1 MPVYTI
7 SYITS
12 ILLLAISLSLASP
25 VHACS
30 YGKFGLE
37 AGDGSQTTVDGLFQ
51 GIYQKQKTYK
61 TQDWRR
67 EAKDLAVGGAA
78 ASTDIIERLG
88 YAWALHRGAENE
100 QALAIYQDILKTTP
114 NHYET
119 LCSYATTLHNLRQY
133 PQAAE
138 ILKKAIA
145 QKPRF
150 RNMAEE
156 FHLAMIDYQAKS
168 RNNYKYA
175 QDNVFVDSLTP
186 IWKNRKTD
194 PEQNFSTATFPEGYK
209 SEGMAELL
217 RQYPEFGE
225 AWFVLGMLLE
235 HEEDFSMA
243 VKAYDRALQYG
254 TAHAPELKNYLVAFR
269 EFGRSHDTGRLVGK
283 RVIQLGIGLA
293 VLVVLLWIL
302 RVVNRVVADIT
313 SARASKE
320 ERRRLARKKFKDPD
334 SPL

>member
-1 MPVYTI
+1 MPFNKFPYII
-7 SYITS
+7 SF
-12 ILLLAISLSLASP
+12 LLLATSFSFVSP

-37 AGDGSQTTVDGLFQ
+37 PGDGSQTTVDGLFQ
-51 GIYQKQKTYK
+51 GIYQKQKSHK

-67 EAKDLAVGGAA
+67 EAKDLAAGGAA
-78 ASTDIIERLG
+78 ASADVNIRLS
-88 YAWALHRGAENE
+88 YAWALHLGAENE
-100 QALAIYQDILKTTP
+100 QALAIYQDILKATP

-119 LCSYATTLHNLRQY
+119 LCSYATALHDMRQY

-138 ILKKAIA
+138 ILKKAVA
-145 QKPRF
+145 QKPGF

-175 QDNVFVDSLTP
+175 QNNVFVEPLTP

-194 PEQNFSTATFPEGYK
+194 PENNFSTVIFPEGYK
-209 SEGMAELL
+209 SEGMAELI
-217 RQYPEFGE
+217 RQFPKFGE
-225 AWFVLGMLLE
+225 AWFALGMLLE
-235 HEEDFSMA
+235 HEKDFSMA

-254 TAHAPELKNYLVAFR
+254 TAHAPELKQYLITFR

-293 VLVVLLWIL
+293 VLAVLLWIL
-302 RVVNRVVADIT
+302 RIVNRVVADIT
-313 SARASKE
+313 SVRASKQ
-320 ERRRLARKKFKDPD
+320 ERQRLARKKFKDPD